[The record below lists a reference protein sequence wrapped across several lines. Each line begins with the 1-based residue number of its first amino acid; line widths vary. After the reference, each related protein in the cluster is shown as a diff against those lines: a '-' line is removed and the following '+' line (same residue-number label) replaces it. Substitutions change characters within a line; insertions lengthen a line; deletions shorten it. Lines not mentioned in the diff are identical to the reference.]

1 MAIKATFSPTA
12 HLLTEFG
19 DTLDNTIVTSRDAAG
34 QILVNG
40 GPYPSRAAQPRS
52 LIPFRSRYSARATAP

>member
-12 HLLTEFG
+12 RLLTEFG
-19 DTLDNTIVTSRDAAG
+19 DTLDDTIVTSRDAAE

-40 GPYPSRAAQPRS
+40 GPYPSRAAQHGR
-52 LIPFRSRYSARATAP
+52 